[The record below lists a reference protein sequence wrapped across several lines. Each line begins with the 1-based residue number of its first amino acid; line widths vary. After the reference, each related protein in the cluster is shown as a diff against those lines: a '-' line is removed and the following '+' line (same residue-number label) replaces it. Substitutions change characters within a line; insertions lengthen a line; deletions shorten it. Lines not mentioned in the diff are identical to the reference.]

1 MCGEIFFSLG
11 YLRIAQRLAV
21 VVIEVAN
28 LEQISDVPPGKYCF
42 YSKILGKVFSRA
54 LCVKSFRSVCGS
66 NFAAKG

>member
-42 YSKILGKVFSRA
+42 ILKDLR
-54 LCVKSFRSVCGS
+54 
-66 NFAAKG
+66 KGILASTARQIFQIHLWK

>member
-11 YLRIAQRLAV
+11 YLRIAHRLAV

-42 YSKILGKVFSRA
+42 IVEDFRKGILASTVHQIFQIRLSK
-54 LCVKSFRSVCGS
+54 
-66 NFAAKG
+66 